1 MYIQK
6 WISPTEALY
15 KQTSRFRSLYVYEK
29 NYIKKFTTNT
39 QLLTKKEKLFILY
52 QPGSKYKSLS

>member
-1 MYIQK
+1 MNVYIEMDFSYRGF
-6 WISPTEALY
+6 I
-15 KQTSRFRSLYVYEK
+15 QTSRFRSLYVYEK

-52 QPGSKYKSLS
+52 QPGSTYKSLS